1 MSKQYDSTVTSPA
14 TPLERALDHNESI
27 KDTVEGSAAE
37 LAVINAVLK
46 KEIPDP
52 VKSGDVVQALK
63 KTGEMEGRIHDA
75 AQELA
80 QVNKALEAEI
90 GERIDLQ
97 RELKAAQ
104 VALADAKTKSN

>member
-1 MSKQYDSTVTSPA
+1 MSKQHDSTVTSPA
-14 TPLERALDHNESI
+14 TPLERALNHNESI

-46 KEIPDP
+46 KEIPEP
-52 VKSGDVVQALK
+52 VKSGEVAQALI

-80 QVNKALEAEI
+80 QVNEALEAEI
-90 GERIDLQ
+90 DERIDLQ
-97 RELKAAQ
+97 RELKATQA
-104 VALADAKTKSN
+104 ALADARAKAG